1 MSNLL
6 LFFPLVVMT
15 IMISSSTNAMEMME
29 GGPKNQTIY
38 YSQKFNHCWNVS
50 EYMTN
55 ARSFLREIGNEQWIP
70 DDFGCSNISLWTNYG
85 IQPVL
90 VRSGEVVW
98 YYSFVVFENIGK
110 SYDVCTKVRRWKE
123 SLQLSCDALFCDFNG
138 TTDLVTFIE
147 RETNFSTTIYDWIN
161 YCQYCTNDR
170 TLRSYKQQ
178 NSYSPSNLKTCIS
191 KDEKVSEMLN
201 QFPSSITY
209 CGNYQFGIPFI
220 VNSTAIEPNVL
231 LGHYS
236 YICYCIDGDYFAL
249 KCENNPSNF
258 AARQA
263 IGAVNCILHGLSLLL
278 AFFSTFIPKIRT
290 CIKRKKILNGVTISS
305 VVLSEFVLTF
315 AGIFEVAYATSTTS
329 TVIGNMG
336 IAMVFASLFTWVL
349 RWVSLVLLIKTKR
362 TRMVI
367 ILYSLLAILFILVG
381 IALPIVMT
389 ILGDLKSIVHF
400 FSYYSAAMSAGTVFL
415 FVISSAWIYW
425 AMKQI
430 SDVDIFNSS
439 FLKFVGL
446 FAVSC
451 FLFSFCYMVIST
463 VPGGFFNGLI
473 AGVINIAIHSSLV
486 AISNGLT
493 YSEFDKEDF
502 YECLN
507 YLICRKA
514 KHEKGQIESTP
525 MSANSDPNSSYYS
538 QLLTSEHEK

>member
-1 MSNLL
+1 
-6 LFFPLVVMT
+6 
-15 IMISSSTNAMEMME
+15 
-29 GGPKNQTIY
+29 
-38 YSQKFNHCWNVS
+38 
-50 EYMTN
+50 MTN

-191 KDEKVSEMLN
+191 KDEKDMYQAKENTQRSDD
-201 QFPSSITY
+201 IK
-209 CGNYQFGIPFI
+209 CG
-220 VNSTAIEPNVL
+220 
-231 LGHYS
+231 
-236 YICYCIDGDYFAL
+236 
-249 KCENNPSNF
+249 
-258 AARQA
+258 
-263 IGAVNCILHGLSLLL
+263 
-278 AFFSTFIPKIRT
+278 
-290 CIKRKKILNGVTISS
+290 IKRVCTN
-305 VVLSEFVLTF
+305 F

-439 FLKFVGL
+439 VSNCFRCDSIIYFLAISNSLIVFEICRVVCRVL
-446 FAVSC
+446 FPIF
-451 FLFSFCYMVIST
+451 FLLYGYIDST
-463 VPGGFFNGLI
+463 RWFFNGLI